1 MIDSNPIHKLFHE
14 VLAQHKDKKL
24 ISLRPRQ
31 TKDPRQWSLPFIFDD
46 GTEIEVR
53 TEFDNAEF
61 KKVWDEFWHWFDR
74 IRMAE
79 IEEQQQNPE

>member
-1 MIDSNPIHKLFHE
+1 MTRLLGNSSADMG
-14 VLAQHKDKKL
+14 VLSDRKYFL
-24 ISLRPRQ
+24 PLY
-31 TKDPRQWSLPFIFDD
+31 LPFNKPSLVISN
-46 GTEIEVR
+46 IW
-53 TEFDNAEF
+53 DNAEF